1 MSGNK
6 SKIIRFGPT
15 GEAVDR
21 LVEEYENNNVE
32 GVVIAVKG
40 KDGILRTFWSDKLNF
55 LERLGMVECLK
66 SDMVMNASC
75 PLMQEGEE

>member
-1 MSGNK
+1 MSEAK
-6 SKIIRFGPT
+6 CKIVRFGPT

-21 LVEEYENNNVE
+21 LVEEYESDNVE

-55 LERLGMVECLK
+55 LERIGMVECLK
-66 SDMVMNASC
+66 TDMMMNASC
-75 PLMQEGEE
+75 PLIQEGE